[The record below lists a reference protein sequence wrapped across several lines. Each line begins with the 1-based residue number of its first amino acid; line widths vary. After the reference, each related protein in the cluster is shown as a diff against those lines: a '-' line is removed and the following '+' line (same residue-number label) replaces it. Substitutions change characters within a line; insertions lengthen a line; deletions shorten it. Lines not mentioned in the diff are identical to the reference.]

1 MWLQGPAVRWMLWTR
16 QRAIFAIFNNRT
28 FKVPQRFYPVQQQM
42 RSDSLYAWLHHG
54 KDRGETN
61 NHFGKYF
68 IDPIVWLGWYYDKT
82 YQIWRGPR
90 YICENIHLFFVE
102 KSNQLPDDTIIKS
115 RGKQTEKQP
124 HSRWVSLPE
133 FLSEVATRPK
143 ARYFSQL
150 QASCCSISCWLPQ
163 SVKFMII
170 NFKPT
175 SGSEFST

>member
-28 FKVPQRFYPVQQQM
+28 FKVPQRFDPVQQQM

-102 KSNQLPDDTIIKS
+102 KSNQLSDDTIIKS
-115 RGKQTEKQP
+115 RSKQTEKTTSFKMGFTARVFIRSGDASQSQILLTAP
-124 HSRWVSLPE
+124 SL
-133 FLSEVATRPK
+133 L
-143 ARYFSQL
+143 L
-150 QASCCSISCWLPQ
+150 QY
-163 SVKFMII
+163 
-170 NFKPT
+170 
-175 SGSEFST
+175 